1 MSGYRTQFIEAKR
14 AYKDK
19 DYEKAYEIYTEL
31 YGNAPFDNSA
41 KYSYAWAIYQSRI
54 KDYTSK
60 EQLLKDAEL
69 VSELTKQ
76 HNLNYTKLCVYTMSV
91 MKVIRLLYY
100 DRDYDDLPHWLE
112 KINPDYLDQARYR
125 KDDEVYPSNM
135 EHYYVWASVTY
146 LNLGEYEKC
155 IKTTRAAL
163 SKLNKFTGNNGD
175 FFMWR
180 LAKSLRQIGDYEQAL
195 KFLNILQLDEWYVQK
210 EIAENYYYLGD
221 DENCLKHA
229 LKAAIKD
236 GPMDMKFN
244 LYNLLSELLFKDY
257 PDWAEKHEDLYEM
270 IREEDN
276 EGKGELEYELNEFW
290 KKLLAKLS

>member
-1 MSGYRTQFIEAKR
+1 
-14 AYKDK
+14 
-19 DYEKAYEIYTEL
+19 
-31 YGNAPFDNSA
+31 
-41 KYSYAWAIYQSRI
+41 
-54 KDYTSK
+54 
-60 EQLLKDAEL
+60 
-69 VSELTKQ
+69 
-76 HNLNYTKLCVYTMSV
+76 
-91 MKVIRLLYY
+91 
-100 DRDYDDLPHWLE
+100 
-112 KINPDYLDQARYR
+112 
-125 KDDEVYPSNM
+125 
-135 EHYYVWASVTY
+135 
-146 LNLGEYEKC
+146 
-155 IKTTRAAL
+155 
-163 SKLNKFTGNNGD
+163 
-175 FFMWR
+175 MWR

-257 PDWAEKHEDLYEM
+257 PDWAEKHEDLCEM